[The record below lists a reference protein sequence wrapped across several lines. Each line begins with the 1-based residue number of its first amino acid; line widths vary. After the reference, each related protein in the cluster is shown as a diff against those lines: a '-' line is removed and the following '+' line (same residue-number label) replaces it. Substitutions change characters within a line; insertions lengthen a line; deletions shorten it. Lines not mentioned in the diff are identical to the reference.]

1 MLGEGRYVL
10 FNPELNVQMQ
20 AWDELFLICSF
31 LERCV
36 FYHIESPKIKYF
48 YYLQNL
54 LLLNQMHDTIFL
66 RKVPMTGW

>member
-20 AWDELFLICSF
+20 VWDELFLICSF

-48 YYLQNL
+48 YSCEQ
-54 LLLNQMHDTIFL
+54 
-66 RKVPMTGW
+66 RAK

>member
-20 AWDELFLICSF
+20 VWDELF
-31 LERCV
+31 
-36 FYHIESPKIKYF
+36 
-48 YYLQNL
+48 L